1 MDANSFK
8 QLALSTEIL
17 SAVEDLGY
25 QQMTPI
31 QAASIPVLLEG
42 HDVIARSQ
50 TGSGKTAAFALP
62 ILHKLTLHDKTPQ
75 ALILAPTRELAEQ
88 IVQEIRKFSKS
99 LKNIQPLAL
108 VGGQSAAAQNK
119 FLELGAQIIIGT
131 PGRTLEFLKNGSL
144 NISDLKTLVLDEADR
159 MLDEGFTEEVSEIIG
174 MLPVQRQTVFFS
186 ATFPESIEI
195 LSRKYQKNPKIIN
208 VLNETSQAPQIE
220 QYVYIAEKPEK
231 IDTLL
236 RILNQHTTGSILI
249 FCRTKL
255 AVAEINELLNKSNVA
270 CKELHGDL
278 DQNQRDQTMAL
289 FRSASLRVLVATD
302 IAARGIDIDHL
313 ELVVNFDLPSS
324 TDIYQH
330 RIGRTGRA
338 GKSGVAVSIADA
350 YELTKVLEI
359 EAAIGKKLIRQELNL
374 KINTTVSQSLQQAK
388 MKTIYISGGKKDKIR
403 AGDVIGMLTAQP
415 GAIAAVDIG
424 KIEIHDTFIYVAVAS
439 SHADRALQKI
449 IVGKIKGRKFKAS
462 YLK

>member
-174 MLPVQRQTVFFS
+174 MLPAQRQTVFFS